1 MTLFENKKYDLTSP
15 KQVAT
20 SPSLTPLQ
28 QAPQQQSNLHFFF
41 FYLLAA
47 STTVDFFSQ

>member
-28 QAPQQQSNLHFFF
+28 QAPQQQNNLHFF

>member
-1 MTLFENKKYDLTSP
+1 MTLFENKKYDLTFP

-28 QAPQQQSNLHFFF
+28 QAPQQQSNLHFF
-41 FYLLAA
+41 YLLAA
-47 STTVDFFSQ
+47 SITIDFSSQ

>member
-1 MTLFENKKYDLTSP
+1 MNLFENKKYDLTSP

-41 FYLLAA
+41 YLLAA
-47 STTVDFFSQ
+47 STTVDFSSQ